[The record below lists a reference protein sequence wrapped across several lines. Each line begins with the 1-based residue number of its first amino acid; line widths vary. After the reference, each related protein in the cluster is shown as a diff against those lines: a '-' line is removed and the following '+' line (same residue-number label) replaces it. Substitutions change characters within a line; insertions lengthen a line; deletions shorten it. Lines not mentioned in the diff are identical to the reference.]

1 MATRKPYRILIVDDH
16 AIVREGLKQILAEVD
31 DMEVAGEADCAN
43 RALQMARLQPWDLI
57 LMDISMPDRSGL
69 ETLALLKKEHP
80 DIKVLMLSMHRET
93 QYAVRA
99 LKSGAAG
106 YLNKQSA
113 PDLLVDAI
121 RLVASGKK
129 YISAEVAQELASE
142 VSGERVGLPHEALSN
157 REYQTLCMIAS
168 GQTVTAIADKLAL
181 SVKTISM
188 YRARLLKKMQL
199 KNNAELTH
207 YAFKNG
213 LLD

>member
-1 MATRKPYRILIVDDH
+1 MAAAKPYRILIVDDH

-31 DMEVAGEADCAN
+31 DIEVAGEADCSS
-43 RALQMARLQPWDLI
+43 RALQMARLEPWDMV

-69 ETLALLKKEHP
+69 ETLELMKKEHP
-80 DIKVLMLSMHRET
+80 GIKVLMLSMHRET

-99 LKSGAAG
+99 LKTGAAG

-113 PDLLVDAI
+113 PDQLVDAI

-129 YISAEVAQELASE
+129 YISPEVAQELASQ
-142 VSGERVGLPHEALSN
+142 VSGERDGLPHEGLSN

-168 GQTVTAIADKLAL
+168 GLPVSAIADQLAL

-199 KNNAELTH
+199 KNNSELSH
-207 YAFKNG
+207 YAIKQG

>member
-1 MATRKPYRILIVDDH
+1 VAAIKPYRILIVDDH

-31 DMEVAGEADCAN
+31 DIEVAGEASCSLHAM
-43 RALQMARLQPWDLI
+43 QMARQEAWDLV

-69 ETLALLKKEHP
+69 ETLELLKREYP
-80 DIKVLMLSMHRET
+80 GIKVLMLSMHREA

-113 PDLLVDAI
+113 PDQLVDAI

-129 YISAEVAQELASE
+129 YISAELAQELANE
-142 VSGERVGLPHEALSN
+142 VSGERNGLPHEGLSN

-168 GQTVTAIADKLAL
+168 GLPVSAIADKLVL

-188 YRARLLKKMQL
+188 YRARLLQKMQL

-207 YAFKNG
+207 YAIKQG

>member
-1 MATRKPYRILIVDDH
+1 VAAVKPYRILIVDDH

-31 DMEVAGEADCAN
+31 DIEVAGEADCSS
-43 RALQMARLQPWDLI
+43 RALQMARRESWDMV
-57 LMDISMPDRSGL
+57 LMDITMPDRSGI
-69 ETLALLKKEHP
+69 ETLELMKKEHP
-80 DIKVLMLSMHRET
+80 GLQVLMLSMHRET

-113 PDLLVDAI
+113 PAQLVDAI
-121 RLVASGKK
+121 RMVASGKK
-129 YISAEVAQELASE
+129 YISAEVAQELASQI
-142 VSGERVGLPHEALSN
+142 SGEYDSLPHEGLSN

-168 GQTVTAIADKLAL
+168 GLPVSAIADKLAL

-188 YRARLLKKMQL
+188 YRARLLIKMQL

-207 YAFKNG
+207 YAIKNG

>member
-1 MATRKPYRILIVDDH
+1 MAAIKPYRILIVDDH

-31 DMEVAGEADCAN
+31 DIEVAGEADCSSQAIK
-43 RALQMARLQPWDLI
+43 MARQEPWDMV
-57 LMDISMPDRSGL
+57 LMDISMPDRSGI
-69 ETLALLKKEHP
+69 ETLELLKKEHP
-80 DIKVLMLSMHRET
+80 AIKVLMLSMHRET

-113 PDLLVDAI
+113 PDQLVDAI

-129 YISAEVAQELASE
+129 YISAELAQELASE
-142 VSGERVGLPHEALSN
+142 ISGERVGQPHEGLSN

-168 GQTVTAIADKLAL
+168 GLPVSAIADKLAL

-207 YAFKNG
+207 YAIKNG

>member
-1 MATRKPYRILIVDDH
+1 MAVRKPYRILIVDDH
-16 AIVREGLKQILAEVD
+16 AIVREGIKQILADVEDIV
-31 DMEVAGEADCAN
+31 VAGEADCSS
-43 RALQMARLQPWDLI
+43 RAMQLARLEPWDLV

-69 ETLALLKKEHP
+69 ETLELLRKEHAG
-80 DIKVLMLSMHRET
+80 IKVLMLSMHREA

-99 LKSGAAG
+99 MKTGAAG

-113 PDLLVDAI
+113 PDQLVDAI

-129 YISAEVAQELASE
+129 YISAELAQELASE
-142 VSGERVGLPHEALSN
+142 ISGERNGMPHEALSN

-168 GQTVTAIADKLAL
+168 GLPVSAIADKLSL

-188 YRARLLKKMQL
+188 YRARLLVKMQL
-199 KNNAELTH
+199 KNNAELTF
-207 YAFKNG
+207 YAIKND

>member
-1 MATRKPYRILIVDDH
+1 MAAVKPYRILIVDDH

-31 DMEVAGEADCAN
+31 DIEVAGEADCSS
-43 RALQMARLQPWDLI
+43 RALQLARRELWDMV
-57 LMDISMPDRSGL
+57 LMDITMPDRSGL
-69 ETLALLKKEHP
+69 ETLELMKKEHP
-80 DIKVLMLSMHRET
+80 GLQVLMLSMHRET

-113 PDLLVDAI
+113 PAQLVDAI
-121 RLVASGKK
+121 RMVASGKK
-129 YISAEVAQELASE
+129 YISAEVAQELASQ
-142 VSGERVGLPHEALSN
+142 VSGERDGLPHEGLSN
-157 REYQTLCMIAS
+157 REYQTLCLIAS
-168 GQTVTAIADKLAL
+168 GLPVSAIADKLAL

-207 YAFKNG
+207 YAIKNG

>member
-1 MATRKPYRILIVDDH
+1 MAVAKPYRILIVDDH

-31 DMEVAGEADCAN
+31 DIEVAGEADCSS
-43 RALQMARLQPWDLI
+43 RALQMARREPWDLV

-69 ETLALLKKEHP
+69 ETLELLKKEHP
-80 DIKVLMLSMHRET
+80 GIKVLMLSMHRET

-99 LKSGAAG
+99 LKTGAAG

-113 PDLLVDAI
+113 PDQLIDAI

-129 YISAEVAQELASE
+129 YISPEVAQELASQ
-142 VSGERVGLPHEALSN
+142 VSGERDGLPHEGLSN
-157 REYQTLCMIAS
+157 REYQTLCLIAS
-168 GQTVTAIADKLAL
+168 GLPVSAIADQLAL

-199 KNNAELTH
+199 KNNSELTH
-207 YAFKNG
+207 YAIKQG

>member
-1 MATRKPYRILIVDDH
+1 MAVAKPYRILIVDDH
-16 AIVREGLKQILAEVD
+16 AIVRAGLKQILAEVD
-31 DMEVAGEADCAN
+31 DIEVAGEADCSS
-43 RALQMARLQPWDLI
+43 RALQMARHEPWDMV

-69 ETLALLKKEHP
+69 ETLELLKKEHP
-80 DIKVLMLSMHRET
+80 GIKVLMLSMHRET

-99 LKSGAAG
+99 LKTGAAG

-113 PDLLVDAI
+113 PNQLVDAI

-129 YISAEVAQELASE
+129 YISAEVAQELASQ
-142 VSGERVGLPHEALSN
+142 VSGERDGLPHEGLSN

-168 GQTVTAIADKLAL
+168 GLPVSAIAEKLIL

-207 YAFKNG
+207 YAIKQG

>member
-1 MATRKPYRILIVDDH
+1 MAVAKPYRILIVDDH

-31 DMEVAGEADCAN
+31 DIEVAGEADCSS
-43 RALQMARLQPWDLI
+43 RALQMARREPWDLV

-69 ETLALLKKEHP
+69 ETLELLKKEHP
-80 DIKVLMLSMHRET
+80 GIKVLMLSMYRET

-99 LKSGAAG
+99 LKTGAAG

-113 PDLLVDAI
+113 PNQLVDAI

-129 YISAEVAQELASE
+129 YISAEVAQELASQ
-142 VSGERVGLPHEALSN
+142 VSGERDGLPHEGLSN

-168 GQTVTAIADKLAL
+168 GLPVYAIAEKLVL

-207 YAFKNG
+207 YAIKQG

>member
-1 MATRKPYRILIVDDH
+1 VAAVKPYRILIVDDH

-31 DMEVAGEADCAN
+31 DIEVAGEADCSS
-43 RALQMARLQPWDLI
+43 RALQMARRESWDMV
-57 LMDISMPDRSGL
+57 LMDITMPDRSGI
-69 ETLALLKKEHP
+69 ETLELMKKEHP
-80 DIKVLMLSMHRET
+80 GLQVLMLSMHRET

-113 PDLLVDAI
+113 PAQLVDAI
-121 RLVASGKK
+121 RMVASGKK
-129 YISAEVAQELASE
+129 YISAEVAQELASQI
-142 VSGERVGLPHEALSN
+142 SGEREGPPHETLSN

-168 GQTVTAIADKLAL
+168 GLPVSAIADKLAL

-207 YAFKNG
+207 YAIKNG